1 MTPVPG
7 DPVTGPVTGDPIVR
21 ASWWGTGVFTLVSVA
36 AAATPAVFSIPAV
49 VVDVVL
55 FVAGCVLFGVSFL
68 RAVARSR
75 TDAIG
80 IGGLYFLAGGTAP
93 APVRKALLWPL
104 AIEVIV
110 ALGTAFARPYT
121 NLAAGVLVPVYG
133 LGLCGLWAASHG
145 TFGPRTTPKSDP
157 GGGVP

>member
-1 MTPVPG
+1 MPTPFTG
-7 DPVTGPVTGDPIVR
+7 NPVAGDPIVR
-21 ASWWGTGVFTLVSVA
+21 ASWWGTGVFTVVSVTA
-36 AAATPAVFSIPAV
+36 AAAPDVFSTAAV

-55 FVAGCVLFGVSFL
+55 FLAGCVLFGVSFL

-75 TDAIG
+75 TEAIG

-93 APVRKALLWPL
+93 APVRKALLWSL
-104 AIEVIV
+104 AIEVVV

-133 LGLCGLWAASHG
+133 LGLCGLWASTHG
-145 TFGPRTTPKSDP
+145 TFGPRTGQKTD
-157 GGGVP
+157 GDNVA

>member
-1 MTPVPG
+1 
-7 DPVTGPVTGDPIVR
+7 VTGNPVIGDPIVR
-21 ASWWGTGVFTLVSVA
+21 ASWWGTGVFTVVSVA
-36 AAATPAVFSIPAV
+36 AAVAPDVFSTVAV
-49 VVDVVL
+49 VVDTAL
-55 FVAGCVLFGVSFL
+55 FLAGCVLFGVSFL

-80 IGGLYFLAGGTAP
+80 IGGLYFLAGDTAP
-93 APVRKALLWPL
+93 APVRKALLWPF
-104 AIEVIV
+104 AIEVVV

-121 NLAAGVLVPVYG
+121 NLAAGVLVPVYAV
-133 LGLCGLWAASHG
+133 GLCGLWAATHG

>member
-1 MTPVPG
+1 M
-7 DPVTGPVTGDPIVR
+7 
-21 ASWWGTGVFTLVSVA
+21 
-36 AAATPAVFSIPAV
+36 

-55 FVAGCVLFGVSFL
+55 FLAGCVLFGVSFL

-93 APVRKALLWPL
+93 APVRKALLWSL
-104 AIEVIV
+104 AIEVVV

-133 LGLCGLWAASHG
+133 LSLCGLWASTHG
-145 TFGPRTTPKSDP
+145 TFGPRTTPKTDP
-157 GGGVP
+157 GEQGD